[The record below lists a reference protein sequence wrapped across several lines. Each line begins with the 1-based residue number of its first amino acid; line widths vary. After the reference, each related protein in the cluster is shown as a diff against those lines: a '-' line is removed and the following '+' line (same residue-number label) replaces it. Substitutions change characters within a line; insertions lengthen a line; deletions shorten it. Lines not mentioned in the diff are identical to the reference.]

1 MANDIT
7 IDAEQFQ
14 DFLENASKYIE
25 TSAKQSIEE
34 ASDLAL
40 SEMKKNHAEARFE
53 TSGLMYFSNEDTEK
67 GKKVYMSGA
76 QAVYTEFG
84 TGTEGAMKPHPMKD
98 DFRNLK
104 GYNTGKTIRIAT
116 AKTAEKALIAPGELY
131 WTFKDDNGN
140 IHYTQGVPAQKIVY
154 NAGIEV
160 KDKMPEIIEK
170 NLRRIFE

>member
-14 DFLENASKYIE
+14 DFINNASKYIE
-25 TSAKQSIEE
+25 TSIKQTLEE
-34 ASDLAL
+34 ASELAL
-40 SEMKKNHAEARFE
+40 NEMKKNHAEAKFE

-67 GKKVYMSGA
+67 GKEVSMSGA

-84 TGTEGAMKPHPMKD
+84 TGTEGAMHPHPMKS
-98 DFRNLK
+98 DFKLND
-104 GYNTGKTIRIAT
+104 YNSGKTIRIAT
-116 AKTAEKALIAPGELY
+116 AKTAEKALIAPGTLY

-160 KDKMPEIIEK
+160 KEKMPEIIEK